1 MTLNV
6 SNQNGTLIADRFMAP
21 QSISRGFVLNTSV
34 FDSNLSFMDNVL
46 QVYKFISQIS
56 DLHKVNN
63 KRIYKYNKHIR
74 GYGDDKI
81 ETITNIRKQ

>member
-1 MTLNV
+1 MVISLCG
-6 SNQNGTLIADRFMAP
+6 SAADLCFC
-21 QSISRGFVLNTSV
+21 FLH
-34 FDSNLSFMDNVL
+34 L

-63 KRIYKYNKHIR
+63 KRIYKYNKHIC

-81 ETITNIRKQ
+81 ETINE

>member
-1 MTLNV
+1 MTCDLDMAQAEPNFALSNV
-6 SNQNGTLIADRFMAP
+6 VCAYKFI
-21 QSISRGFVLNTSV
+21 
-34 FDSNLSFMDNVL
+34 
-46 QVYKFISQIS
+46 YKFISQIS